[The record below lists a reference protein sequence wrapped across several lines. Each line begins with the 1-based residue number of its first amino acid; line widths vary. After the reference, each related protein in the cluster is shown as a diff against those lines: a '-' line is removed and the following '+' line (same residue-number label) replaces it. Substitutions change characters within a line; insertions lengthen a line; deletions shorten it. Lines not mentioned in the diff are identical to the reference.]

1 MLLAMLR
8 EPLFKSICL
17 YKLKGKTLF
26 LVRMHK
32 VPEVFPKYACFNM
45 VKQGFFSAL
54 VLVCLLWAVGLFA
67 QDTISIDNVNVIPMT
82 GEGVLSNQKVVL
94 ANGAILLVAPADTPL
109 PFNVRQTI
117 DGTGKYLIPGL
128 SEMHYHFRSGDIASD
143 FKLLIANGIT
153 TVRNMAGSEGQDH
166 LEIRNKKRS
175 GTLLAPNYFT
185 TGPYLTTPDI
195 PTKEKA
201 VELVKMHREK
211 GYDFLKIAGNL
222 PKDIYLELL
231 EQARIYA
238 VPVVGHAQR
247 HLPPEFS
254 MRMKSIEHIEEFL
267 YLPGKKEGTT
277 LFNGSPNPESLLR
290 QLQSSGIWVGTTLA
304 VFDFINACMDDETFH
319 ALQKHEHVKYLA
331 RKERESFLTEKNDY
345 RKLRKLE
352 FDGVPAPVLFG
363 EYFSWMKSFAR
374 YLSDNG
380 IRLLSGSDTYGM
392 VIVGFSLHYE
402 FELLQ
407 ESGIKPYDILLAST
421 VNPARY
427 LQTYASEGT
436 ITEGKHANLVLL
448 NENPLDDIR
457 NTRTIEGVFLNG
469 EWFNRARLDKMLQ
482 EVEEAFK

>member
-8 EPLFKSICL
+8 QPLFKSIYL
-17 YKLKGKTLF
+17 YKLNRKTLF
-26 LVRMHK
+26 LVPMHE
-32 VPEVFPKYACFNM
+32 VPEVFPWYAWVCM
-45 VKQGFFSAL
+45 VKQGFLSAL
-54 VLVCLLWAVGLFA
+54 VFICLFWAVRVLA
-67 QDTISIDNVNVIPMT
+67 QDTLSIDNVHVIPMT
-82 GEGVLSNQKVVL
+82 GEGVLSNRKVVL
-94 ANGAILLVAPADTPL
+94 ANGNILMVVSADTPL
-109 PFNVRQTI
+109 PFNVKQTI

-153 TVRNMAGSEGQDH
+153 TVRNMAGSEGQEH
-166 LEIRNKKRS
+166 LEIRHQTRA
-175 GTLLAPNYFT
+175 GTLMGPNYFT

-195 PTKEKA
+195 PTKEMA

-231 EQARIYA
+231 EQARIYG

-254 MRMKSIEHIEEFL
+254 LRMKSIEHIEEFL
-267 YLPGKKEGTT
+267 YLPGEKEGTT
-277 LFNGSPNPESLLR
+277 LFNGSPNPESLVS
-290 QLQSSGIWVGTTLA
+290 QLKAAGIWVGTTLA

-331 RKERESFLTEKNDY
+331 RKERDGFLTEKNDY

-352 FDGVPAPVLFG
+352 FDGVKAPVLFG
-363 EYFSWMKSFAR
+363 QYFTWMKSFTR

-392 VIVGFSLHYE
+392 VIVGFSLHRE

-407 ESGIKPYDILLAST
+407 ETGIKPYDILLAST

-448 NENPLDDIR
+448 NSNPLDDIR
-457 NTRTIEGVFLNG
+457 NTRAIEGVFLNG
-469 EWFNRARLDKMLQ
+469 EWFDRARLDKMLQ